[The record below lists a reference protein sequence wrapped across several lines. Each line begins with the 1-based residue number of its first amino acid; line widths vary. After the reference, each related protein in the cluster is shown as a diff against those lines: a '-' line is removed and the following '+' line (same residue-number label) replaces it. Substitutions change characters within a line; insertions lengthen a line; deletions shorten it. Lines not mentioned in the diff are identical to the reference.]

1 MAIGDRQD
9 HRRHF
14 LPSANVVNI
23 GACFQ
28 QRARGFHLPV
38 PRGEQQGGHP
48 AHHRGSAPFLLLLGS
63 GRDVLV
69 SRSVFGLLGL
79 RAGML
84 FELID
89 LSRELLH
96 LRLQIGDL
104 GC

>member
-1 MAIGDRQD
+1 MADRQD

-14 LPSANVVNI
+14 LPSADVVDI
-23 GACFQ
+23 GSSLQ
-28 QRARGFHLPV
+28 QGARGFHLAV
-38 PRGEQQGGHP
+38 PRGEQQGGHA
-48 AHHRGSAPFLLLLGS
+48 AHHRGSSSFFLLLGR

-79 RAGML
+79 GAGML
-84 FELID
+84 FELVD